1 MKKSTWK
8 KQHKW
13 WGLVL
18 TFFLL
23 MFCVSGLVLNHP
35 ALFSSV
41 NVSRGMLPGSYEYR
55 QWNNG
60 LMRGTV
66 KWQGQVLMYGNGGVW
81 ITDGTGAAFAD
92 FNTGLPEGNDAR
104 NIRRM
109 VVMPSGLLFALGPY
123 GVYRFRMGTGW
134 EELPLER
141 AGGERLS
148 DMASQGDTLV
158 VTGRSRVYLSQ
169 PPYDRFTA
177 LELQSPDDFDGK
189 VSLFRTV
196 WLLHS
201 GELFGLV
208 GQLIV
213 DGIALVL
220 IFLCLSGLLY
230 WFMPR
235 ASKQVHTLLMRK
247 LFAWHNSV
255 GRITILFTL
264 FVCITGWFL
273 RPPALI
279 AIARA
284 KVPPLPFSAMDSP
297 NPWNDKL
304 RTLRYDEAC
313 QDWLLY
319 TSEGFYSLHRLDSR
333 PRKVSVQ
340 PPVSVMGLNVEEKD
354 LSGNWLLGS
363 FSGMYVWNRQTG
375 MVADYF
381 TSLPPVQTRGIP
393 IGAHAVSG
401 YSADFTVPGFV
412 VDYYAGTDAVK
423 MPEWMASLPMSLRAL
438 CLEIHTG
445 RIYTF
450 LGMGTVFYIFVIG
463 LAILWCLWSG
473 WKISVRRKK

>member
-13 WGLVL
+13 WGLAL

-81 ITDGTGAAFAD
+81 ITDDTGAAFAD

-247 LFAWHNSV
+247 LFA
-255 GRITILFTL
+255 
-264 FVCITGWFL
+264 
-273 RPPALI
+273 
-279 AIARA
+279 
-284 KVPPLPFSAMDSP
+284 
-297 NPWNDKL
+297 
-304 RTLRYDEAC
+304 
-313 QDWLLY
+313 
-319 TSEGFYSLHRLDSR
+319 
-333 PRKVSVQ
+333 
-340 PPVSVMGLNVEEKD
+340 
-354 LSGNWLLGS
+354 
-363 FSGMYVWNRQTG
+363 
-375 MVADYF
+375 
-381 TSLPPVQTRGIP
+381 
-393 IGAHAVSG
+393 
-401 YSADFTVPGFV
+401 
-412 VDYYAGTDAVK
+412 
-423 MPEWMASLPMSLRAL
+423 
-438 CLEIHTG
+438 
-445 RIYTF
+445 
-450 LGMGTVFYIFVIG
+450 
-463 LAILWCLWSG
+463 
-473 WKISVRRKK
+473 